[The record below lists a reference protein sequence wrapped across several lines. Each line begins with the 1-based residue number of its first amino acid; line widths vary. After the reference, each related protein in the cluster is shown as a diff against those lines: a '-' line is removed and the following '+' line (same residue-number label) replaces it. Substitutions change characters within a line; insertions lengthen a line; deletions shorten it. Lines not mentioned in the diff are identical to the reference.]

1 MTTTISTTTIILIAL
16 ASTPYD
22 SVRSRAQTVSNLGR
36 FLVEYVGDCEH
47 DSPDFDKYGCEK
59 KAESARDRYRGRTLL
74 LEVEGGGDQIQ
85 VAEFDQTKGM
95 FRVHFTPFISERGL
109 GLSVGKPSRLTSE
122 GYPVVKNVPIWVKLP
137 KDQSEF
143 IFRRDL
149 ERGNVKIE
157 LLVKPQRAWILKAR
171 TGENVRG
178 AEVALIGVRVYGG
191 RGSAVLAEQTY

>member
-1 MTTTISTTTIILIAL
+1 MMTISTTAIFLAL
-16 ASTPYD
+16 LAASPYD
-22 SVRSRAQTVSNLGR
+22 RARDSAQTVANLGR
-36 FLVEYVGDCEH
+36 FLEEYVGDCEH
-47 DSPDFDKYGCEK
+47 DTPGFDKTGCERNAK
-59 KAESARDRYRGRTLL
+59 EARERYRGRTLL
-74 LEVEGGGDQIQ
+74 LEIEGEGDQLK
-85 VAEFDQTKGM
+85 VAEFDSSRGM
-95 FRVHFTPFISERGL
+95 FRVHFTPFFSERGL

-157 LLVKPQRAWILKAR
+157 LLVKPRRAWAMKAR
-171 TGENVRG
+171 TGEVVRG
-178 AEVALIGVRVYGG
+178 ADVALVGVRVYGS